1 MKVQALTSFV
11 GEVVMANGEVKDVD
25 DTTGKDLINAGYAIS
40 AESKKEEPKKTAP
53 KKGSGK

>member
-25 DTTGKDLINAGYAIS
+25 DTTGKDFRMRDDETNTPVYIA
-40 AESKKEEPKKTAP
+40 KTANNFP
-53 KKGSGK
+53 PLL

>member
-11 GEVVMANGEVKDVD
+11 GEVVMSNGEVKDVD
-25 DTTGKDLINAGYAIS
+25 DATGKDLINAGYAVS
-40 AESKKEEPKKTAP
+40 AEPKKEEPKKTAP